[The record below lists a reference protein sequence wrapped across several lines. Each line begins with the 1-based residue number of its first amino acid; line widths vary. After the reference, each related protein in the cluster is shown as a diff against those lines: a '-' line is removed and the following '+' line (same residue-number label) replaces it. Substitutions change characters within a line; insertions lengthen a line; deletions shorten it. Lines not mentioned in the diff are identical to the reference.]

1 MSGFTTPPAGG
12 TQCRNC
18 GYPLNA
24 EASVCGNC
32 GSTQSGKRIGSGPTY
47 TPSPVS
53 AKLFTRLVM
62 LAIVAGVFVFVR
74 GPIMDAI
81 DGMRDAFEES
91 EIPGIFSTAQDDGG
105 ELPGVV
111 PPIPEDPATN
121 KGFSG
126 VRELVDALHRGGFKC
141 DQTKVDSEGSSV
153 STGSCQ
159 GYGAHVQINVYL
171 EQTSL
176 DSVENSFSDKDFAF
190 SYVHKDN
197 WFVITQH
204 AVAKK
209 AHKALGGKLFKGSSG
224 L

>member
-1 MSGFTTPPAGG
+1 MSGFATPPAGQ
-12 TQCRNC
+12 TPCRNC

-32 GSTQSGKRIGSGPTY
+32 GSTQSGKRIGSGPTF

-53 AKLFTRLVM
+53 GKLIRRLVV
-62 LAIVAGVFVFVR
+62 LAIVAAFFAFVR
-74 GPIMDAI
+74 GPIMDAV
-81 DGMRDAFEES
+81 DGVRDAFEES

-105 ELPGVV
+105 GAPGIV
-111 PPIPEDPATN
+111 PPIPEDPAPP

-141 DQTKVDSEGSSV
+141 DQTKVDSEGSSG

-171 EQTSL
+171 EQSSL
-176 DSVENSFSDKDFAF
+176 DSVKNSFFTDDYAF
-190 SYVHKDN
+190 SFVHKDN

-209 AHKALGGKLFKGSSG
+209 VHKALGGKLFKGTSG